1 MRYMTQADEVM
12 GWFEL
17 HKYLNRAQAMQH
29 LNIFNLTAVIS
40 DMRESGIQIE
50 TVYETKN
57 GKKSKW
63 CKYALKQ
70 AEKGEK

>member
-1 MRYMTQADEVM
+1 
-12 GWFEL
+12 
-17 HKYLNRAQAMQH
+17 MQH

-70 AEKGEK
+70 AERGEK